1 MNPEPRVLVVDDH
14 PLAREGLRAV
24 LADAGYDVVGVAAD
38 GLDAVTQAEALR
50 PDVILMDVRL
60 GNGIDGLE
68 ATRRITAL
76 KLPSRVLMLTLHDT
90 PAYVRAALTAGASGY
105 VLKDTAIE
113 ELRKA
118 IDRALDDH
126 VAVPLQLMTAAMRS
140 PAAEQRP
147 QDMVASLTERER
159 EVLALVT
166 SGLTNKAIA
175 RELAIS
181 PATVKIHVERIIAKL
196 GVADR
201 TQAAVLAARAAG
213 AAELG

>member
-1 MNPEPRVLVVDDH
+1 MNPGMRVLVVDDH

-90 PAYVRAALTAGASGY
+90 PAYVRAALMAGASGY

-118 IDRALDDH
+118 IDQALDDH

>member
-90 PAYVRAALTAGASGY
+90 PAYVRAALMAGASGY